1 VVVQTG
7 SAPTAARGARGHG
20 APQSVLVVVGGLPG
34 SGKTT
39 LLRRLLA
46 GRDPG
51 VVGLDSEDVAAR
63 LQTVAPPVPYR
74 VVRPLVHAWHR
85 VRVLRV
91 VAGPA
96 PVVVLTDTWTRPW
109 WRAAVLS
116 AARRAGRSVRLVLL
130 DASRELAESGQTAR
144 ERAIPARSIKQALE
158 KYRSFRNRFSDSGTI
173 SQKELD
179 GILFQKE
186 DHVEV
191 DLPKGLNAVTLK
203 KVTTYLAGHTQS
215 VSAEE
220 VAEGIGIARVTA
232 RRYLDYLEKRGKVKL
247 DIQYGGIGRP
257 INRYIYQS

>member
-1 VVVQTG
+1 VVVHTG
-7 SAPTAARGARGHG
+7 SAPTAARGARGQG
-20 APQSVLVVVGGLPG
+20 ELQGVLVVVGGLPG

-46 GRDPG
+46 ERDPG

-63 LQTVAPPVPYR
+63 LQAVAPPVPYR

-96 PVVVLTDTWTRPW
+96 PVVVLTDPWTRPW

-144 ERAIPARSIKQALE
+144 GRAIPARSMHRHATRWRTLLQ
-158 KYRSFRNRFSDSGTI
+158 S
-173 SQKELD
+173 
-179 GILFQKE
+179 
-186 DHVEV
+186 VEGP
-191 DLPKGLNAVTLK
+191 DAAAGPAVTVVDRPRADRL
-203 KVTTYLAGHTQS
+203 TLAD
-215 VSAEE
+215 V
-220 VAEGIGIARVTA
+220 
-232 RRYLDYLEKRGKVKL
+232 L
-247 DIQYGGIGRP
+247 GRP
-257 INRYIYQS
+257 AA

>member
-7 SAPTAARGARGHG
+7 SAPTAARRARGQEVPQG
-20 APQSVLVVVGGLPG
+20 ALVVVGGLPG

-46 GRDPG
+46 GRVPG

-63 LQTVAPPVPYR
+63 LQAVAPRLPYR

-96 PVVVLTDTWTRPW
+96 PVVVLTDPWTRPW
-109 WRAAVLS
+109 WRAVVLS

-144 ERAIPARSIKQALE
+144 GRQIPARSMRRHAIRWTTLLRAVAGPDGG
-158 KYRSFRNRFSDSGTI
+158 NG
-173 SQKELD
+173 LD
-179 GILFQKE
+179 
-186 DHVEV
+186 
-191 DLPKGLNAVTLK
+191 AVT
-203 KVTTYLAGHTQS
+203 VVDRMQADRLAP
-215 VSAEE
+215 VD
-220 VAEGIGIARVTA
+220 V
-232 RRYLDYLEKRGKVKL
+232 L
-247 DIQYGGIGRP
+247 GRP
-257 INRYIYQS
+257 AA